1 MKSKLYKA
9 FIATSLVIVPFLLS
23 LSVIGHFTFLNID
36 RSTGYLAWNTEVAS
50 IVLASIY
57 LAVLFGYGI
66 AVCVKTIT
74 SKSKKQE
81 TQEENQ

>member
-1 MKSKLYKA
+1 MKNKLYKA
-9 FIATSLVIVPFLLS
+9 FIAISLVIVPFLLS
-23 LSVIGHFTFLNID
+23 LSVIGCIIFIYID
-36 RSTGYLAWNTEVAS
+36 TSVYGPAWVMEIAS

-66 AVCVKTIT
+66 AICVKTIT

-81 TQEENQ
+81 IQED